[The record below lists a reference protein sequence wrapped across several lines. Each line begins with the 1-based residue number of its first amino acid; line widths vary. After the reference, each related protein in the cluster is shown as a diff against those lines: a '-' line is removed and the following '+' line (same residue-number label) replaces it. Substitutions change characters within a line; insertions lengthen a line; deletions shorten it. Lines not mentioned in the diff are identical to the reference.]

1 MNRDDESW
9 TSPSDLADYAYC
21 PRSHFYRHHPPPAGP
36 SAASGARRR
45 AGRDYHR
52 RTLAAERRRA
62 DRGGAY
68 WAGVAV
74 GVVLAVGGILWVLR
88 P

>member
-1 MNRDDESW
+1 MPPSDERWS
-9 TSPSDLADYAYC
+9 SPSDLADYAYC
-21 PRSHFYRHHPPPAGP
+21 PRSHFYRHHPPPVGP

-45 AGRDYHR
+45 AGRVYHR

-62 DRGGAY
+62 DRAGAY

-74 GVVLAVGGILWVLR
+74 GVVLVVAGVLWVLR